1 MRILVL
7 NTGSSTLKA
16 NLYEFEREQSEQL
29 PPPEPAFKRNL
40 EWTSSTDAL
49 LNKIVQEAGHLDAVG
64 HRIVHGGDRYREPT
78 AITAEVRQTLAGCAE
93 IAPLHTGRELEV
105 LDAAT
110 HALGSGIPQIAVFD
124 TAFHST
130 LSPAAYTYAV
140 PYDWLVKDGIR
151 RYGFH
156 GLSYQYA
163 SRRAAQLLGE
173 SQISRLLVCHL
184 GSGAS
189 LCAIKDGKSV
199 DTTMGFTPLE
209 GLVMATR
216 SGSIDPGIL
225 MYLQRHKVDLSDDL
239 ERILNRES
247 GLAALS
253 GTSGDMRQILAA
265 RQTGDSRAVL
275 AFDVYLHSLVR
286 HAGMMAAVLG
296 GLDALVFTGG
306 VGENSEP
313 VREALCKSLGY
324 LGVLIDSTKN
334 AEIRSDMAIHAE
346 SSQVR
351 VLVIHAREEWEIA
364 CECSKLLS

>member
-1 MRILVL
+1 VRILVL
-7 NTGSSTLKA
+7 NSGSSSLKA
-16 NLYEFEREQSEQL
+16 HLYEFDHARSEQL
-29 PPPEPAFKRNL
+29 RAPEPLLERNI
-40 EWTSSTDAL
+40 EWASSVDL
-49 LNKIVQEAGHLDAVG
+49 LLATIIQEAGHVDAVG
-64 HRIVHGGDRYREPT
+64 HRIVHGGAHYREP
-78 AITAEVRQTLAGCAE
+78 ARITAEVRQALAGCAE

-105 LDAAT
+105 LDASVQAM
-110 HALGSGIPQIAVFD
+110 GSAIPQIAVFD
-124 TAFHST
+124 TAFHAT
-130 LSPAAYTYAV
+130 MPPAAYTYAV
-140 PYDWLVKDGIR
+140 PNNWLNDGIR

-173 SQISRLLVCHL
+173 SHVSRLLVCHL

-189 LCAIKDGKSV
+189 LCAIKNGKSV

-216 SGSIDPGIL
+216 SGSLDPGIL
-225 MYLQRHKVDLSDDL
+225 IYLQRHKGYSSDDL

-253 GTSGDMRQILAA
+253 GTSGDMRQVLAA
-265 RQTGDSRAVL
+265 RESGDIRAAL

-286 HAGMMAAVLG
+286 HAGMMTAVLG

-306 VGENSEP
+306 VGENSAP
-313 VREALCKSLGY
+313 VREALCQRLGY
-324 LGVLIDSTKN
+324 LGVAID
-334 AEIRSDMAIHAE
+334 AAQIRGDTPIHAE
-346 SSQVR
+346 SSAVR

-364 CECSKLLS
+364 RECSKLL